1 MARGRGAVFFNRIRA
16 LTGAL
21 VKPVWA
27 GWRRLPRLWALITG
41 KKAGGLSLYRQD
53 FNGLDLGEL
62 LLAVN
67 RELPG
72 GRKGRAGKR
81 GKAGKGGR
89 TGKRAYCL
97 PPGTVRVSGSF
108 LWAGKGREDGRE

>member
-1 MARGRGAVFFNRIRA
+1 MRLFKRLCA
-16 LTGAL
+16 LPGGL
-21 VKPVWA
+21 IKPVQA

-41 KKAGGLSLYRQD
+41 KKAGGFSLYRQD
-53 FNGLDLGEL
+53 FSGLDLGEL

-67 RELPG
+67 RELPC

-81 GKAGKGGR
+81 GKAAGKGGKA
-89 TGKRAYCL
+89 GKRACCL

-108 LWAGKGREDGRE
+108 LWAGKGRGEGRE

>member
-1 MARGRGAVFFNRIRA
+1 MRLFKCLCA
-16 LTGAL
+16 LTGGL
-21 VKPVWA
+21 IKPVQA
-27 GWRRLPRLWALITG
+27 GWRRLHRLWAQITG

-53 FNGLDLGEL
+53 FSGLDLGEL

-81 GKAGKGGR
+81 GKAGKGGK
-89 TGKRAYCL
+89 TGTRAYCL

-108 LWAGKGREDGRE
+108 LWAGKSRET